1 MKLALVLEK
10 EDDPFL
16 PYIKPLLAGHQA
28 TAIYRPISTA
38 AEISAGFDGVITTRE
53 DLLRRLTFKDGR
65 LSIDNY
71 SGSLF
76 HKDGKPF
83 LILDPLRHL
92 IVTPTGQFLAKRYI
106 RKITHP
112 NEWFPQSKFTWEL
125 ADEVSVSALYDQ
137 LATAD
142 LIAIDIETTR
152 GAPHI
157 IRCVG
162 YCGVWFG
169 PNNTFRTHSIVLPY
183 TSMFWV
189 EWVRKYNDLPI
200 IKIFQNGLF
209 DNQYFN
215 RFSSPVKHWL
225 LDTME
230 MFHCWYSELPK
241 TLDYITLFLLRDVYY
256 WKDEADSGELHDL
269 YLYNAKD
276 VWATANSMLSLLSEM
291 PDYVKENYKQKF
303 PVVFP
308 CLACS
313 FEGVK
318 VDEKKVDPNNPESL
332 YNVQAKKVEASL
344 SSLQAKIGKPGYN
357 PGSPKQT
364 LQLVHTLDGPKNFSS
379 TDEKSLKKFAK
390 KHPLNNL
397 IVDEILKYRE
407 AKKLVSTYL
416 GAQLWGGRALY
427 SLHTSGTDTGRLAS
441 RKSSFS
447 GYGLQIQNIPPY
459 FKQVAMADD
468 GFYLGEADNK
478 QSEAYCLGYLS
489 GDENLIET
497 LNSGRD
503 FHSVNIERFFGT
515 PYEEVWDSI
524 LNKTKNKDLR
534 DLSKRVNHGT
544 AYVMGALV
552 LLETMGLENV
562 IKAQKLL
569 SLPVNWKPVEVCQ
582 YLLDR
587 YHLAYP
593 RVKQDYYEW
602 VKAIVKMGNK
612 LVSALGWT
620 RYCFS
625 DPSKGGHA
633 FKMYVAHCPQNLSVG
648 IINRAFVKVFYEL
661 QIPHWKDFRLK
672 AQIHDSIFFQ
682 YRIGRLDLALKA
694 RELIEQTIPVKDV
707 KGKIRDMR
715 IPVDLKAEA
724 IYWSDIKSIH
734 V

>member
-1 MKLALVLEK
+1 MKLALILEK

-16 PYIKPLLAGHQA
+16 PYIKPLLTGHQA
-28 TAIYRPISTA
+28 TAIYRPISTV
-38 AEISAGFDGVITTRE
+38 AEISHGFDGVITTRE
-53 DLLRRLTFKDGR
+53 DLLKRLVYKDGR

-76 HKDGKPF
+76 TKDGKPF

-92 IVTPTGQFLAKRYI
+92 VVTPTGQFLAKRYI

-125 ADEVSVSALYDQ
+125 ANDVSVSNIYDQ
-137 LATAD
+137 LCSAD
-142 LIAIDIETTR
+142 LVAIDIETTR
-152 GAPHI
+152 GEPHC

-162 YCGVWFG
+162 YCGIWFNANG
-169 PNNTFRTHSIVLPY
+169 TFRTHSYVLPY
-183 TSMFWV
+183 TSLFWV
-189 EWVRKYNDLPI
+189 EWVRKFNDLPS

-209 DNQYFN
+209 DNLYFN
-215 RFSSPVKHWL
+215 RFSSPVRKWL

-256 WKDEADSGELHDL
+256 WKDEADDGTLESL

-276 VWATANSMLSLLSEM
+276 VWATANAMLSLLNEI
-291 PDYVKENYKQKF
+291 PDWGIANYKEKF
-303 PVVFP
+303 PTVFP
-308 CLACS
+308 SLACS
-313 FEGVK
+313 FEGLKIDTKRVEPLYEIQSK
-318 VDEKKVDPNNPESL
+318 IVEDSL
-332 YNVQAKKVEASL
+332 GSL
-344 SSLQAKIGKPGYN
+344 RAKINQPRFN
-357 PGSPKQT
+357 PGSWKQV
-364 LQLVHTLDGPKNFSS
+364 LSLMHVLDGPKNF
-379 TDEKSLKKFAK
+379 TKTEEKTLKKFAR

-397 IVDEILKYRE
+397 MVDEILKYRE
-407 AKKLVSTYL
+407 SAKLISTYL
-416 GAQLWGGRALY
+416 GAKLWGDRLLY
-427 SLHTSGTDTGRLAS
+427 SLNPSGTDTGRLAS
-441 RKSSFS
+441 KKSSFF
-447 GYGLQIQNIPPY
+447 GYGAQIQNIPPY
-459 FKQVAMADD
+459 FKQVVRADE

-478 QSEAYCLGYLS
+478 FSEAFCVAYLS
-489 GDENLIET
+489 GDANLLET
-497 LNSGRD
+497 LNSGKD
-503 FHSVNIERFFGT
+503 FHSVNIERFFGR
-515 PYEEVWDSI
+515 PYDEVWDSV

-544 AYVMGALV
+544 AYVMGAGI

-562 IKAQKLL
+562 VKAQKLL
-569 SLPVNWKPVEVCQ
+569 NLDINWTPIQVCQ

-593 RVKQDYYEW
+593 GVKQDYYAW
-602 VKAIVKMGNK
+602 VKAVIKMGNM

-625 DPSKGGHA
+625 DPSKGGHF
-633 FKMYVAHCPQNLSVG
+633 FKGYVAHCPQNLSVG
-648 IINRAFVKVFYEL
+648 IINRGFVKTFNEI

-707 KGKIRDMR
+707 KGTTRDMR

-724 IYWSDIKSIH
+724 TYWSELKTIH